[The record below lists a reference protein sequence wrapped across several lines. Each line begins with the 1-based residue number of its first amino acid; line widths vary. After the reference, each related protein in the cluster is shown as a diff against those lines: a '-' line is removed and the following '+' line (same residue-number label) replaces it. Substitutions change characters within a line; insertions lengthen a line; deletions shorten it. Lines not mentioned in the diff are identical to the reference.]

1 MKQPR
6 QLSGSLFIE
15 SKPVAPRE
23 DKHMFR
29 ETLQKLFSNPI
40 VLIALLV
47 IAVAL
52 FVIVILLLLRSR
64 RGTGERE
71 EHLRAELVEME
82 REHQFAAAAEQL
94 PFARDAAAAAHEV
107 AEVFREYISLPVLA
121 IYAGRDGDARL
132 KNVLPNEGSSEY
144 ASALKAPLPES
155 LNATVLG
162 NFWKPQQTKLGF
174 FTGELSAG
182 SFVTGPLGQD
192 LSADDTAAEGEQASD
207 QAPPLLAEASPA
219 AGLDTIVFPWR
230 AAYDWTGIILAQ
242 VTQPL
247 SPEALQR
254 LREPLARLADRLAVA
269 LEFERERNEL
279 FALDDRAT
287 RSAAFSRSV
296 IACLD
301 EPSPLA
307 SIAREVAR
315 LMSADSAALWR
326 IESGAAMVRMV
337 AAYGL
342 KSAEFL
348 PLPIGQG
355 LAGSISQNG
364 EALMLEDAPADPHCI
379 FPREARESGIVAY
392 LGVPV
397 TSDERPI
404 GVVEVHAPQPRH
416 WGESDLRTLR
426 TAASVIAEILKSTD
440 QRGNRLRVESAYLGL
455 SEALQRLRTP
465 DEVMDAVVEVLGH
478 ALGVSRALIVPL
490 NDKGEALPA
499 RHEFVAHG
507 IKSAAGASF
516 ASPELTRLAAL
527 ADAEPVAID
536 DSRQSSPMGNER
548 ANELQVLSEMM
559 VPVRIEG
566 ATRALLYLHQCD
578 RAREWQRDEI
588 EFADR
593 VARQLALSLINVHS
607 LDKALREVKA
617 ARQEAQL
624 TGGQTTGRIREL
636 EQKLGDLERALNDAR
651 NADQQARAL
660 LAKASAAE
668 AKARAEAEVV
678 RRAETESR
686 QERDRLK
693 QEVGRIEASAQ
704 QLLDINRLKSEF
716 IVNAGHEIEGS
727 LQNVLG
733 IAELLES
740 GNYGQL
746 TPDQHEAVRGLY
758 TAARRIKSDVDWLIE
773 YGGARSRRLEESA
786 ENQI

>member
-1 MKQPR
+1 M
-6 QLSGSLFIE
+6 S
-15 SKPVAPRE
+15 
-23 DKHMFR
+23 R
-29 ETLQKLFSNPI
+29 ETLQKLLSNPYLLIPALVIAI
-40 VLIALLV
+40 VLFLLV
-47 IAVAL
+47 IW
-52 FVIVILLLLRSR
+52 LLVRSR
-64 RGTGERE
+64 RGAGERE
-71 EHLRAELVEME
+71 DHVRAELVEME
-82 REHQFAAAAEQL
+82 REHQFAAAIEQM
-94 PFARDAAAAAHEV
+94 PFARAAAAAAQE
-107 AEVFREYISLPVLA
+107 AAQVFREYLGFPVLA
-121 IYAGRDGDARL
+121 IYAGREQQERL
-132 KNVLPNEGSSEY
+132 SNILPKEESAGGQTQ
-144 ASALKAPLPES
+144 ALKALLPES
-155 LNATVLG
+155 LNANVLG

-182 SFVTGPLGQD
+182 SFVTGSLVKEP
-192 LSADDTAAEGEQASD
+192 TTTEAAVEDEAAIDQAAPPPAQAS
-207 QAPPLLAEASPA
+207 PTAS
-219 AGLDTIVFPWR
+219 LDVIVFPWR
-230 AAYDWTGIILAQ
+230 AAYDWTGIILAHA
-242 VTQPL
+242 TQPL
-247 SPEALQR
+247 TPEALPR

-269 LEFERERNEL
+269 LEFEHERSEL
-279 FALDDRAT
+279 FALDERAT
-287 RSAAFSRSV
+287 RSAAFSRAV

-307 SIAREVAR
+307 AIAREVAR
-315 LMSADSAALWR
+315 LMGADSAALWR
-326 IESGAAMVRMV
+326 AESGAAMVRMV

-355 LAGSISQNG
+355 LAGSIAQNG

-397 TSDERPI
+397 ASGDHPI

-416 WGESDLRTLR
+416 WSEADLRTLR

-465 DEVMDAVVEVLGH
+465 DEVMEAVVEVLGH

-507 IKSAAGASF
+507 MKSAAGASF

-548 ANELQVLSEMM
+548 ATQLQVLSEMM
-559 VPVRIEG
+559 VPVRLEG

-578 RAREWQRDEI
+578 RTREWQRDEI

-593 VARQLALSLINVHS
+593 VARQLSLSLVNVHS
-607 LDKALREVKA
+607 LDKALRDVKA
-617 ARQEAQL
+617 AREEVQRA
-624 TGGQTTGRIREL
+624 GGQTTGRIREL
-636 EQKLGDLERALNDAR
+636 EQKLGEMERALNDVRA
-651 NADQQARAL
+651 ADQQSRTL

-668 AKARAEAEVV
+668 AKARAEADVI
-678 RRAETESR
+678 RHAESEAR

-693 QEVGRIEASAQ
+693 QEVARVETSAQ

-727 LQNVLG
+727 LHSVLG
-733 IAELLES
+733 LAELLERGS
-740 GNYGQL
+740 YGPL
-746 TPDQHEAVRGLY
+746 TPEQHEAVRGVY
-758 TAARRIKSDVDWLIE
+758 AAARRIKNDVDWLIE
-773 YGGARSRRLEESA
+773 YGGARSRRLEEGA
-786 ENQI
+786 EKKA

>member
-1 MKQPR
+1 
-6 QLSGSLFIE
+6 
-15 SKPVAPRE
+15 
-23 DKHMFR
+23 MFR

-52 FVIVILLLLRSR
+52 FVIVIWLLLRSR
-64 RGTGERE
+64 RGAGERE
-71 EHLRAELVEME
+71 EQVRAELVEME

-94 PFARDAAAAAHEV
+94 PFARDAAAAAREV
-107 AEVFREYISLPVLA
+107 AEVFREYISLLVLA
-121 IYAGRDGDARL
+121 IYAGRDDDARL
-132 KNVLPNEGSSEY
+132 KNVLPNEESSEY
-144 ASALKAPLPES
+144 SSALRAPLPES

-182 SFVTGPLGQD
+182 SYVTGPLGQHP
-192 LSADDTAAEGEQASD
+192 SAGDTAADGEPVND
-207 QAPPLLAEASPA
+207 QAAPLVAEASPTA
-219 AGLDTIVFPWR
+219 SLDTLVFPWR

-247 SPEALQR
+247 TLEALQR
-254 LREPLARLADRLAVA
+254 LRDPLARLADRLAVA

-326 IESGAAMVRMV
+326 IEPGAAMVRMV

-416 WGESDLRTLR
+416 WNESDLRTLR

-499 RHEFVAHG
+499 RHEFVAQG
-507 IKSAAGASF
+507 IKPAAGASF
-516 ASPELTRLAAL
+516 ASPELTRLAVL

-536 DSRQSSPMGNER
+536 DSRQSSPMGSER

-636 EQKLGDLERALNDAR
+636 EQKLGELERALNDAR
-651 NADQQARAL
+651 NVDQQARSL

-668 AKARAEAEVV
+668 AKARAEAEVI
-678 RRAETESR
+678 RHAETEAR

-693 QEVGRIEASAQ
+693 QEVGRIETSAQ

-727 LQNVLG
+727 LQSVLG
-733 IAELLES
+733 LAELLER

-746 TPDQHEAVRGLY
+746 TPEQHEAVRGLY
-758 TAARRIKSDVDWLIE
+758 AAARRIKSDVDWLIE

-786 ENQI
+786 ENKI